1 MKYFV
6 FALLI
11 VAAVAAPAEEVAEL
25 KSLRNDVNGL
35 PETWAFE

>member
-11 VAAVAAPAEEVAEL
+11 VAAVAAPAEVVPEL
-25 KSLRNDVNGL
+25 KQFRADLAL
-35 PETWAFE
+35 PEAWDFA